1 MLLFTPTLNLTT
13 IIFEERQF
21 SLLILNAFI
30 ILNKRS
36 SVITLKLNFASNF
49 TNLLANYTKL

>member
-1 MLLFTPTLNLTT
+1 MLVFTPRLNLTT
-13 IIFEERQF
+13 IIVEEWQF

-30 ILNKRS
+30 SLNKRS